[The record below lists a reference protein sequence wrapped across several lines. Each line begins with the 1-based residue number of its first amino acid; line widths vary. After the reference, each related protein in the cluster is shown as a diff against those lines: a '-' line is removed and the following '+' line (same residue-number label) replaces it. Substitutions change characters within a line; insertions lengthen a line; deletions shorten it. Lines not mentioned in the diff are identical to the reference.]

1 MNITAGQTF
10 KGTASL
16 GGMTVNIEWSFSSV
30 DNNNFTFSQILTD
43 NDGNQLED
51 SSGQGSFQANDSTV
65 TLNFED
71 SQTNFEGTIVIASGL
86 FTGNAAQKDGSANGT
101 FNMTAI

>member
-30 DNNNFTFSQILTD
+30 DNNNFTFSQIITD
-43 NDGNQLED
+43 NDGNQVEN
-51 SSGQGSFQANDSTV
+51 S
-65 TLNFED
+65 
-71 SQTNFEGTIVIASGL
+71 
-86 FTGNAAQKDGSANGT
+86 
-101 FNMTAI
+101 